1 MKIIP
6 TFPTDLFEFYNTEID
21 NKKLIPELEK
31 YADTVKSSET
41 ISSMRNLH
49 DKEELH
55 PLFSWINKCIEEV
68 RINQKYDCEGFA
80 ITSSWF
86 NRALPKD
93 GMRLHYHRHS
103 MSFLSGV
110 YYVTDGSP
118 TVFEDP
124 VKHRTEAQLE
134 VLRHEYA
141 PHQFVEADPGKLIL
155 FPSWLYHSSTP
166 HFGNEDRYVIS
177 FNVMPTGAINYNL
190 ATDSVANI
198 EVHNK
203 EKGV

>member
-1 MKIIP
+1 
-6 TFPTDLFEFYNTEID
+6 
-21 NKKLIPELEK
+21 
-31 YADTVKSSET
+31 
-41 ISSMRNLH
+41 
-49 DKEELH
+49 
-55 PLFSWINKCIEEV
+55 
-68 RINQKYDCEGFA
+68 
-80 ITSSWF
+80 
-86 NRALPKD
+86 
-93 GMRLHYHRHS
+93 
-103 MSFLSGV
+103 MSFFSAV

-141 PHQFVEADPGKLIL
+141 PHHFVEAVPGKLIL